1 MKINGVDGPQLRV
14 DRPCHLIAVLTVGV
28 NNAQMAVG
36 LNEAWRYQLSRGVD
50 DRVLRLR
57 DDLFFNF
64 RNFPVF
70 HSNIVFFLIDARH
83 GDQGS
88 VFNYQHGCPPLF
100 LRFSPLFSVF
110 LPLAAP

>member
-1 MKINGVDGPQLRV
+1 MMFPLPGPTATVVTPASRAGQTGCSENQWRRWPQLRV

-50 DRVLRLR
+50 DRVLRPR

-64 RNFPVF
+64 AIFP
-70 HSNIVFFLIDARH
+70 
-83 GDQGS
+83 
-88 VFNYQHGCPPLF
+88 
-100 LRFSPLFSVF
+100 FSTATSYFS
-110 LPLAAP
+110 L